1 MKQNRKLTK
10 VLLMVYLLAL
20 TWIILFKL
28 QMDFSNLRDM
38 NYRSVNLIP
47 FAGSGIVNDRVDV
60 SEILLN
66 VAAFVPFGI
75 YVSMLKPDGILEKG
89 FADFLRKPFLRGH
102 AVCSRNR
109 RERYHRPDREHIG
122 RRGRNRCVCRVAP
135 AVWQKGYQSSER
147 SGAHWNGCRSCVPGI
162 AGHCESV
169 DSNSGLLASVGIL
182 WYSYAKEVLF
192 MDTKDVLYNLR
203 AKRDCL
209 RTSWRK
215 RFSSRGRQCPAG
227 KTGKRRRMWKR

>member
-75 YVSMLKPDGILEKG
+75 YVSMLKPDGG
-89 FADFLRKPFLRGH
+89 FWKKVLPIFCVSLFYEVMQYVLA
-102 AVCSRNR
+102 
-109 RERYHRPDREHIG
+109 IG
-122 RRGRNRCVCRVAP
+122 GSA
-135 AVWQKGYQSSER
+135 
-147 SGAHWNGCRSCVPGI
+147 
-162 AGHCESV
+162 
-169 DSNSGLLASVGIL
+169 
-182 WYSYAKEVLF
+182 
-192 MDTKDVLYNLR
+192 
-203 AKRDCL
+203 
-209 RTSWRK
+209 
-215 RFSSRGRQCPAG
+215 PAG
-227 KTGKRRRMWKR
+227 KGAGCSRGFLHRGPAPRPQTLPLLP

>member
-75 YVSMLKPDGILEKG
+75 YVSMLKPDGG
-89 FADFLRKPFLRGH
+89 FWKKVLPIFCVSLFYEVMQYVL
-102 AVCSRNR
+102 SLI
-109 RERYHRPDREHIG
+109 HI
-122 RRGRNRCVCRVAP
+122 
-135 AVWQKGYQSSER
+135 
-147 SGAHWNGCRSCVPGI
+147 
-162 AGHCESV
+162 
-169 DSNSGLLASVGIL
+169 
-182 WYSYAKEVLF
+182 
-192 MDTKDVLYNLR
+192 
-203 AKRDCL
+203 
-209 RTSWRK
+209 
-215 RFSSRGRQCPAG
+215 
-227 KTGKRRRMWKR
+227 

>member
-75 YVSMLKPDGILEKG
+75 YVSMLKPDGG
-89 FADFLRKPFLRGH
+89 FWKKVLAIF
-102 AVCSRNR
+102 
-109 RERYHRPDREHIG
+109 
-122 RRGRNRCVCRVAP
+122 CVSLFYEVMQY
-135 AVWQKGYQSSER
+135 VLTLG
-147 SGAHWNGCRSCVPGI
+147 GV
-162 AGHCESV
+162 
-169 DSNSGLLASVGIL
+169 VGIGVFAGL
-182 WYSYAKEVLF
+182 YRLF
-192 MDTKDVLYNLR
+192 GKKIIKILNILALIGTVAAVAFLALLVIANL
-203 AKRDCL
+203 
-209 RTSWRK
+209 
-215 RFSSRGRQCPAG
+215 
-227 KTGKRRRMWKR
+227 

>member
-75 YVSMLKPDGILEKG
+75 YVSMLKPDGG
-89 FADFLRKPFLRGH
+89 FWKKVLPIFCDEVMQYVLA
-102 AVCSRNR
+102 
-109 RERYHRPDREHIG
+109 IG
-122 RRGRNRCVCRVAP
+122 GSDITDLIGNTLGGV
-135 AVWQKGYQSSER
+135 
-147 SGAHWNGCRSCVPGI
+147 
-162 AGHCESV
+162 
-169 DSNSGLLASVGIL
+169 VGIGVF
-182 WYSYAKEVLF
+182 A
-192 MDTKDVLYNLR
+192 VLYRLFGRKVIKVLNVLALIGTVAAVAFLALLVIANL
-203 AKRDCL
+203 
-209 RTSWRK
+209 
-215 RFSSRGRQCPAG
+215 
-227 KTGKRRRMWKR
+227 